1 MAHANRERDA
11 LYSRLRSIESDLSSA
26 SAAISD
32 VENKLAYIDS
42 AMASLPSRLT
52 TVRGRGYAAM
62 GHLEKSIDILTK
74 NGWKPLQQSNKPST
88 ITFNR

>member
-42 AMASLPSRLT
+42 AMASFQADSQQFAGEATRQWDTLKKALT
-52 TVRGRGYAAM
+52 
-62 GHLEKSIDILTK
+62 
-74 NGWKPLQQSNKPST
+74 
-88 ITFNR
+88 F